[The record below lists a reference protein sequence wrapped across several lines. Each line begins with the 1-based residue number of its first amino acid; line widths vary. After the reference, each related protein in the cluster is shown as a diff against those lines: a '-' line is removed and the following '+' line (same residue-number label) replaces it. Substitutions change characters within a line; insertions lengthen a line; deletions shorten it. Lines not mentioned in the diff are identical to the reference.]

1 MQCIVRVHAP
11 VKYFLLRQL
20 VLQGTL
26 RCNQLRLC
34 GQLSTDNQ
42 WQQILPMII
51 VTRTLASF
59 KSAII
64 YKKLAAASQE
74 ICTAK
79 PARLGCV
86 MRCWY
91 RTSERPSM
99 VSIRSK
105 TVRCHYNYVKR
116 AEEEEVTFDVCM
128 TFKEHSRSE
137 HQGVRRYY
145 RRRKVTQLETKNR
158 LKKKKVGRY
167 RQV

>member
-64 YKKLAAASQE
+64 YKKLASPMAASQE

-79 PARLGCV
+79 PARFFRLGELLERSCV
-86 MRCWY
+86 LVQDVRA
-91 RTSERPSM
+91 T

-116 AEEEEVTFDVCM
+116 AD
-128 TFKEHSRSE
+128 SE

-145 RRRKVTQLETKNR
+145 RRNIRRKVTQLETT
-158 LKKKKVGRY
+158 
-167 RQV
+167 